1 MTLERTLSI
10 IKPDGVAHDRIG
22 SVYDRFERAGL
33 RIAAARML
41 QLSRLEAES
50 FYAVHRE
57 RPFFASLVDY
67 MTSGPVMVQV
77 LEGEDAVQKNRDLM
91 GATDPARAAPGTLRR
106 EWGESI
112 ERNLVHGSDSPANA
126 LREIAFFFGEVDVF
140 PRLPA

>member
-1 MTLERTLSI
+1 MSFERTLSI
-10 IKPDGVAHDRIG
+10 VKPDGVARDRIG
-22 SVYDRFERAGL
+22 AVYDRFERAGL
-33 RIAAARML
+33 RIVAAQML
-41 QLSRLEAES
+41 MLSRAQAEA

-57 RPFFASLVDY
+57 RPFFASLVEY

-112 ERNLVHGSDSPANA
+112 ERNLVHGSDSPENA
-126 LREIAFFFGEVDVF
+126 LREIAFFFGEIDVF
-140 PRLPA
+140 SRIPG